1 MGIIPKAAPNSP
13 PVVNEKLV
21 FGGQICTAPLPPA
34 FMRGVPEGRGEYRTW
49 MQKSFNLEAICPD
62 FWLKRHPGWVGS
74 SPPSVRTG
82 VLRIMVR
89 LPPAIV
95 YYRFA
100 ARSTTPRKRG
110 KQGLRP
116 VSLPNTNLR
125 FRTDVCRASFRAA
138 AGADGISLR
147 TETHWPRAL
156 PAKHQFVRQNW
167 CGPDLGPRAAG
178 GDGMRRTVTHC
189 HARKKAADCSAAFLR
204 G

>member
-1 MGIIPKAAPNSP
+1 MQFQPTGFFP
-13 PVVNEKLV
+13 PGDKLE

-116 VSLPNTNLR
+116 VSLSNTNLS
-125 FRTDVCRASFRAA
+125 FCFVLKYYSVLLVCRRVFSVLRFSFGR
-138 AGADGISLR
+138 
-147 TETHWPRAL
+147 
-156 PAKHQFVRQNW
+156 W
-167 CGPDLGPRAAG
+167 CGILVENQEK
-178 GDGMRRTVTHC
+178 DGWV
-189 HARKKAADCSAAFLR
+189 
-204 G
+204 